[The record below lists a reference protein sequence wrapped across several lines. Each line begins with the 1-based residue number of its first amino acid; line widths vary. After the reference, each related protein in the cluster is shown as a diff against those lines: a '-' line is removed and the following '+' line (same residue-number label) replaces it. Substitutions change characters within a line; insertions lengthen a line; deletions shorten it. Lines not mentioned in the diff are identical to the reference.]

1 MLTIRDLVK
10 VYPGPVTALQG
21 INLDVPPG
29 MFGLLGPNGAGKTT
43 LMRILSGLLEPTS
56 GTVLLDGEDVLA
68 DPERLWSRLGYLPQE
83 FGFYPHLTG
92 EQMLAYLLKLK
103 GVEAPGGLRRLC
115 AELLDRVNLAEAA
128 KRKVKTY
135 SGGMRQRLGIAQAIA
150 GDPRLIIV
158 DEPTAGLDPVE
169 RLRFYRLL
177 AELAADRIVLL
188 STHIVEDVAVL
199 CPRFAVIRK
208 GRLVAQ
214 TSPSEARSAIAGH
227 VFEGQVAREE
237 LEEVSRR
244 LRVTQAVLV
253 EGRNRVRIYH
263 PDGPPP
269 AGFEPVPATLEDAY
283 LLLMQDEPQAPREAG
298 PSEPALPTSP
308 ISPTSPTSPSPP
320 APPAQEVAGSAP

>member
-10 VYPGPVTALQG
+10 IYPGKVMALQG
-21 INLDVPPG
+21 ITLDVPPG
-29 MFGLLGPNGAGKTT
+29 MFGLLGPNGAGKST
-43 LMRILSGLLEPTS
+43 LMKILAGLLEATS
-56 GTVLLDGEDVLA
+56 GEVTLDGEDVLA
-68 DPERLWSRLGYLPQE
+68 RPEQVRRRLGYLPQE

-92 EQMLAYLLKLK
+92 EKMLSYLLQLK
-103 GVEAPGGLRRLC
+103 GVQAPGGLKPLV
-115 AELLDRVNLAEAA
+115 AELLERVNLSAAA

-158 DEPTAGLDPVE
+158 DEPTAGLDPEE

-214 TSPSEARSAIAGH
+214 TSPSEAREAIDGKI
-227 VFEGQVAREE
+227 FEGRVPREE
-237 LEEVSRR
+237 MDEARRR
-244 LRVTQAVLV
+244 LRITQAILV
-253 EGRNRVRIYH
+253 EGKNRVRIYQ
-263 PDGPPP
+263 PDGQAP
-269 AGFEPVPATLEDAY
+269 AGFEPAPATLEDAY
-283 LLLMQDEPQAPREAG
+283 LLLMQDGNQ
-298 PSEPALPTSP
+298 PAQPMP
-308 ISPTSPTSPSPP
+308 PGQPGQPSPP
-320 APPAQEVAGSAP
+320 QPYERPQEPGTISAGSAGGAA

>member
-21 INLDVPPG
+21 VTLDVPPG
-29 MFGLLGPNGAGKTT
+29 MFGLLGPNGAGKST
-43 LMRILSGLLEPTS
+43 LMKILAGLLEPTS
-56 GTVLLDGEDVLA
+56 GQISLDGQDVLA
-68 DPERLWSRLGYLPQE
+68 RPEWVRSRLGYLPQE

-92 EQMLAYLLKLK
+92 EKMLTYLLELK
-103 GVEAPGGLRRLC
+103 GVEAPGGLKRLVG
-115 AELLDRVNLAEAA
+115 ELLERVNLSSAA
-128 KRKVKTY
+128 RRRVKTY

-158 DEPTAGLDPVE
+158 DEPTAGLDPEE

-214 TSPSEARSAIAGH
+214 TSPSEARAALAGKI
-227 VFEGQVAREE
+227 FEGRVASEE
-237 LEEVSRR
+237 MEEVKRR
-244 LRVTQAVLV
+244 LHVTQAVLV
-253 EGRNRVRIYH
+253 EGKNRVRIH
-263 PDGPPP
+263 QPDGQAP

-283 LLLMQDEPQAPREAG
+283 LLLMQEAAEPQ
-298 PSEPALPTSP
+298 
-308 ISPTSPTSPSPP
+308 
-320 APPAQEVAGSAP
+320 VSAAA

>member
-21 INLDVPPG
+21 ISLDVPPG

-43 LMRILSGLLEPTS
+43 LMRILAGLLEPTS
-56 GTVLLDGEDVLA
+56 GQVSLDGHDVLA
-68 DPERLWSRLGYLPQE
+68 DPEWLWARLGYLPQD

-92 EQMLAYLLKLK
+92 EQMLTYLLKLK
-103 GVEAPGGLRRLC
+103 GVEAPGGLKELC
-115 AELLDRVNLAEAA
+115 AELLDRVNLAYAA
-128 KRKVKTY
+128 RRKVRTY

-158 DEPTAGLDPVE
+158 DEPTAGLDPEE

-177 AELAADRIVLL
+177 AELAVDRIVLL

-208 GRLVAQ
+208 GRLLAQ
-214 TSPSEARSAIAGH
+214 TSPTEARAAIAGRI
-227 VFEGQVAREE
+227 FEGRVAAEE
-237 LEEVSRR
+237 LEEIRRR

-253 EGRNRVRIYH
+253 EGKNRVRIFE
-263 PDGPPP
+263 PGGQAP

-283 LLLMQDEPQAPREAG
+283 LLLMQDEG
-298 PSEPALPTSP
+298 LPGA
-308 ISPTSPTSPSPP
+308 SPTP
-320 APPAQEVAGSAP
+320 AHAAAGDR

>member
-21 INLDVPPG
+21 VTLDVPPG
-29 MFGLLGPNGAGKTT
+29 MFGLLGPNGAGKST
-43 LMRILSGLLEPTS
+43 LMKILAGLLEPTS
-56 GTVLLDGEDVLA
+56 GQIALDGQDVIA
-68 DPERLWSRLGYLPQE
+68 RPEWMRSRLGYLPQE

-92 EQMLAYLLKLK
+92 EKMLTYLLELK
-103 GVEAPGGLRRLC
+103 GVEAPGGLKRLVG
-115 AELLDRVNLAEAA
+115 ELLERVNLASAA
-128 KRKVKTY
+128 KRRVKTY

-158 DEPTAGLDPVE
+158 DEPTAGLDPEE

-177 AELAADRIVLL
+177 AELAQDRIVLL

-214 TSPSEARSAIAGH
+214 TAPSEARAALAGKI
-227 VFEGQVAREE
+227 FEGRVASEE
-237 LEEVSRR
+237 MEEVKRR

-253 EGRNRVRIYH
+253 EGKNRVRVH
-263 PDGPPP
+263 QPDGQAP

-283 LLLMQDEPQAPREAG
+283 LLLMQDAAEPPV
-298 PSEPALPTSP
+298 PA
-308 ISPTSPTSPSPP
+308 
-320 APPAQEVAGSAP
+320 AA

>member
-21 INLDVPPG
+21 VNLDVAPG
-29 MFGLLGPNGAGKTT
+29 MFGLLGPNGAGKST
-43 LMRILSGLLEPTS
+43 LMKILAGLLEATS
-56 GTVLLDGEDVLA
+56 GQVTLDGEDVLSK
-68 DPERLWSRLGYLPQE
+68 PERIRRRLGYLPQE

-92 EQMLAYLLKLK
+92 EKMLAYLLKLK
-103 GVEAPGGLRRLC
+103 GVEAPGGLNKLV
-115 AELLDRVNLAEAA
+115 ADLLERVNLTYAA

-158 DEPTAGLDPVE
+158 DEPTAGLDPEE
-169 RLRFYRLL
+169 RLRFYRIL

-214 TSPSEARSAIAGH
+214 TSPSESRQAIEGK
-227 VFEGQVAREE
+227 VFEGRVDREE
-237 LEEVSRR
+237 MEKVHHRHQVIQS
-244 LRVTQAVLV
+244 VLV
-253 EGRNRVRIYH
+253 EGKNRVRVFL
-263 PDGPPP
+263 PDGVAPS
-269 AGFEPVPATLEDAY
+269 GFEPVPAALEDAY
-283 LLLMQDEPQAPREAG
+283 LLLMQDVAQQKAAEVREEVPVLAAG
-298 PSEPALPTSP
+298 DA
-308 ISPTSPTSPSPP
+308 
-320 APPAQEVAGSAP
+320 A

>member
-1 MLTIRDLVK
+1 MGAAPASTGGTMLTIRDLVK
-10 VYPGPVTALQG
+10 VYPGPITALQG

-29 MFGLLGPNGAGKTT
+29 MFGLLGPNGAGKST
-43 LMRILSGLLEPTS
+43 LMKILAGLLEATS
-56 GTVLLDGEDVLA
+56 GQVFLDGEDVLSR
-68 DPERLWSRLGYLPQE
+68 PERIRQHLGYLPQE

-92 EQMLAYLLKLK
+92 EKMLTYLLKLK
-103 GVEAPGGLRRLC
+103 GVEAPGGLKKLV
-115 AELLDRVNLAEAA
+115 AELLLRVNLQDAA
-128 KRKVKTY
+128 KRRVKGY

-158 DEPTAGLDPVE
+158 DEPTAGLDPEE
-169 RLRFYRLL
+169 RLRFYRIL

-208 GRLVAQ
+208 GRLLAQ
-214 TSPSEARSAIAGH
+214 TSPSEARDAIVGH
-227 VFEGQVAREE
+227 IYEGRVAREE
-237 LEEVSRR
+237 LEDVSRR

-263 PDGPPP
+263 PEGAPP

-283 LLLMQDEPQAPREAG
+283 LLLMHGETLDLKEARTT
-298 PSEPALPTSP
+298 EERPA
-308 ISPTSPTSPSPP
+308 
-320 APPAQEVAGSAP
+320 

>member
-21 INLDVPPG
+21 IILDVPPG
-29 MFGLLGPNGAGKTT
+29 MFGLLGPNGAGKST
-43 LMRILSGLLEPTS
+43 LMKILAGLLEATS
-56 GTVLLDGEDVLA
+56 GEVTLDGEDVLA
-68 DPERLWSRLGYLPQE
+68 RPEQVRRRLGYLPQE

-92 EQMLAYLLKLK
+92 EKMLSYLLQLK
-103 GVEAPGGLRRLC
+103 GVEAPGGLKPLV
-115 AELLDRVNLAEAA
+115 AELLERVNLSSAA

-158 DEPTAGLDPVE
+158 DEPTAGLDPEE

-208 GRLVAQ
+208 GRLVAL
-214 TSPSEARSAIAGH
+214 TSPSEARGAIDGKI
-227 VFEGQVAREE
+227 FEGRVPREE
-237 LEEVSRR
+237 MDEVRRR

-253 EGRNRVRIYH
+253 EGKNRVRIYQA
-263 PDGPPP
+263 DGKPP

-283 LLLMQDEPQAPREAG
+283 LLLMQDGAQ
-298 PSEPALPTSP
+298 
-308 ISPTSPTSPSPP
+308 PSP
-320 APPAQEVAGSAP
+320 AEETFNPPPRQPEVVSTVQGAA